1 MDANNRQADG
11 GSRALTNPTSN
22 STSTS
27 TSAQPA
33 PTKQQLATPSTDSHT
48 GRIPVIL
55 DCDPGHDD
63 AFAILLAALHPRL
76 QLLGITTTAGNQTLH
91 KTTTNALNVLHIANA
106 AQVPVVAGRHEPLI
120 RQAVVA
126 EVIHGVTGLDG
137 AEVPGATQKPLN
149 QRVTDFIFETAK
161 HHLAAHH
168 TLPTL
173 PAALDLPFTNAATR
187 YSNPDG
193 ITIIA
198 VGPLTNIALTLLA
211 YPEIK
216 LLIKEVVLMGGA
228 IGLGNVTPAAE
239 FNIYVDPE
247 AASIVFNSGLP
258 ITMVPLEVTHTALC
272 TDTVLS
278 SIRALQ
284 SPFSQLLIELLLFFA
299 QAYSTTYGFPAPPL
313 HDPCA
318 VAYVID
324 PSLFE
329 SQLMHVTVECGV
341 ASGQAGRT
349 VCDVHGVLAGKHKNV
364 RVCQRMDVGKF
375 WTMMLAAIAEAD
387 KRSPM
392 NVR

>member
-1 MDANNRQADG
+1 MDTNDRKADG
-11 GSRALTNPTSN
+11 ASRALTNPADT
-22 STSTS
+22 

-33 PTKQQLATPSTDSHT
+33 TTNKHHSASAPTPSTS
-48 GRIPVIL
+48 PVSIIL

-76 QLLGITTTAGNQTLH
+76 RLLGLTTTAGNQTLH

-106 AQVPVVAGRHEPLI
+106 AQVPVVPGRHEPLM

-126 EVIHGVTGLDG
+126 EVIHGVSGLDG
-137 AEVPGATQKPLN
+137 AEVPGATQQPHQ
-149 QRVTDFIFETAK
+149 QRVTDFIYETAK
-161 HHLAAHH
+161 QHLKAHH
-168 TLPTL
+168 SLPQL
-173 PAALDLPFTNAATR
+173 PAALEQPFTTPA
-187 YSNPDG
+187 SSFGNPDG
-193 ITIIA
+193 LTIIA
-198 VGPLTNIALTLLA
+198 TGPLTNIALTLLA
-211 YPEIK
+211 YPDIK
-216 LLIKEVVLMGGA
+216 LLIKEIVLMGGA

-258 ITMVPLEVTHTALC
+258 VTMVPLEVTHTALC
-272 TDTVLS
+272 TDAVLS

-284 SPFSQLLIELLLFFA
+284 SPFSRLLVELLLFFA
-299 QAYSTTYGFPAPPL
+299 QSYTSTYGFPAPPL

-329 SQLMHVTVECGV
+329 AQWMHVSVECGV
-341 ASGQAGRT
+341 SGGQAGRT
-349 VCDVHGVLAGKHKNV
+349 VCDVYGVLASKQKNV
-364 RVCQRMDVGKF
+364 RVCQRMDVDKF
-375 WTMMLAAIAEAD
+375 WTMMLAAIVEAD

>member
-1 MDANNRQADG
+1 MDANDRQADS
-11 GSRALTNPTSN
+11 GSRALTNPTS
-22 STSTS
+22 TST
-27 TSAQPA
+27 QPT
-33 PTKQQLATPSTDSHT
+33 PTNNHHTAPSTDSTT

-106 AQVPVVAGRHEPLI
+106 AQVPVVAGRHEPLM

-137 AEVPGATQKPLN
+137 AEVPGATQQLHN
-149 QRVTDFIFETAK
+149 QRVTDFILETAK
-161 HHLAAHH
+161 HHLTTHH
-168 TLPTL
+168 TLPAL
-173 PAALDLPFTNAATR
+173 PAALDQPFTTAATAFGHP
-187 YSNPDG
+187 NG
-193 ITIIA
+193 ITILA
-198 VGPLTNIALTLLA
+198 TGPLTNIALTLLT

-216 LLIKEVVLMGGA
+216 LLIKEIVLMGGA

-258 ITMVPLEVTHTALC
+258 VTMVPLEVTHTALC
-272 TDTVLS
+272 TDAVLS

-284 SPFSQLLIELLLFFA
+284 SPFSKLLVELLLFFA
-299 QAYSTTYGFPAPPL
+299 QAYTTTYGFPAPPL

-324 PSLFE
+324 PSLFD

-341 ASGQAGRT
+341 SGGQAGRT
-349 VCDVHGVLAGKHKNV
+349 VCDVNGVLAGKHKNV
-364 RVCQRMDVGKF
+364 RVCQRMDVEKF
-375 WTMMLAAIAEAD
+375 WTMMLATIVEAD

-392 NVR
+392 NK